1 VNGEYNQSSDQ
12 PYVRDELYANDASH
26 FISAYQLLEADL
38 MKLFTF
44 IEPADAN
51 LSTYSHRLYEL
62 LLRASTEFEANARAV
77 LVANGYSKTGRWN
90 IFDYAKLEPACRLS
104 AFATTLPVWRGSDSV
119 RRPFSVWAKNQNAS
133 LPWYADYNSVKHNR
147 SGEFELA
154 TLGNVIDA
162 VSGVFIMLFAQFN
175 IRLEPVRQSYVLR
188 HNPIGDINSS
198 GLVFSDNITQLG
210 AGQPLRFRVEEIES
224 EYGPNREIFFSALA
238 LLRDTMRPKPRL
250 PAPRCGIA
258 KWYSKDNRQHGRM
271 QL

>member
-1 VNGEYNQSSDQ
+1 MNGEYNQSSDQ

-175 IRLEPVRQSYVLR
+175 MVVWNPYGNLTFYATTPSGALIHPSSFFQITLPSWEP
-188 HNPIGDINSS
+188 
-198 GLVFSDNITQLG
+198 DNRYDFEWKKLKATTD
-210 AGQPLRFRVEEIES
+210 P
-224 EYGPNREIFFSALA
+224 
-238 LLRDTMRPKPRL
+238 
-250 PAPRCGIA
+250 IA
-258 KWYSKDNRQHGRM
+258 KYSFPPSRD
-271 QL
+271 